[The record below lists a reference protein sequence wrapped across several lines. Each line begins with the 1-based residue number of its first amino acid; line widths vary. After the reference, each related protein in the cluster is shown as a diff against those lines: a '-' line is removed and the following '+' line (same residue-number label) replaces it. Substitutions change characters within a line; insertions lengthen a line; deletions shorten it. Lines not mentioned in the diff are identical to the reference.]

1 MVVLFMAHA
10 AVGADQLDAIVLD
23 PVDGADVDAVGAD
36 HFHMFANVFEAAHRY
51 RLLLLLCR

>member
-1 MVVLFMAHA
+1 MLLVADA

-36 HFHMFANVFEAAHRY
+36 HFHMLANILQTAHRFTPC
-51 RLLLLLCR
+51 LGSVD